1 MRKLFLLFILTI
13 LPLAASA
20 DAVEINGIYYNLA
33 SGKINTASVTSNPNK
48 YSGEVV
54 IPASVSYN
62 DADYSVTSIGG
73 SAFQNCS
80 GLTSV
85 TIPNS
90 VTSISYWAFSNC
102 RGLTSIA
109 IPNSVTSIGAHAFD
123 YCSSLTSLTIPNSVT
138 SIDTY
143 AFARCSGLTSVSI
156 PNSVTS
162 IESYTF
168 SGCSSLT
175 SVTIPNSVSSIGVYA
190 FNYCSGMTSVTIPN
204 SVTTI
209 GDCAFIECSGLTS
222 VQISD
227 LEAWCMMSFTG
238 SYSNPLYYAHHLYL
252 NGEEILDLEIPNSVT
267 SIGNFAFNG
276 CSGLTSV
283 TIPNSVTS
291 IGRYA
296 FAGCCG
302 LTSVTIPNSVTTI
315 ENSTFSGCNS
325 LPSVTI
331 PNSVTS
337 IGTYAFYYC
346 SALASVTIGNSVISI
361 DKFAFSKCIGLTSV
375 TIPNSVTLIGE
386 SAFSGCSGL
395 IAVDF
400 SNNLTIIK
408 KEAFYE
414 CSSLESII
422 IPASVEYI
430 YEKAFADCPKLA
442 SVKSMAENPPFL
454 YDNSF
459 SNYEI
464 PLFVPPVSIDSYK
477 AANGWKNFTNILSI
491 DAAKHTLTYLV
502 DGEVYK
508 TYELYEGELI
518 TPEPSPTKEGYEFSG
533 WSTIPPTM
541 PAEDLTIKGTFTLIT
556 DYDEIKIT
564 SAGQTTWCSKY
575 DLDFT
580 DVEGMKAYI
589 ATGYDRIT
597 GTIWLSRVFQVP
609 AKTGVLL
616 IGKEDTY
623 KVPHKTTG
631 TYYVNMFVGTLE
643 AMTLNETDGEYTN
656 YYLSKGTEG
665 VGFYKVKGSVNLGA
679 HRAYLPLLK
688 GTTDAANTRYIGFT
702 FDDGATSIDPLS
714 ASDADDSN
722 AAYYNLQGLRMDN
735 PAKGLYIS
743 KGKMV
748 IVR

>member
-1 MRKLFLLFILTI
+1 MRKLLFLLVLAI
-13 LPLAASA
+13 LPFVANA
-20 DAVEINGIYYNLA
+20 AVEIGGIYYNLS
-33 SGKINTASVTSNPNK
+33 SGETNTASVTSNPNK

-54 IPASVSYN
+54 IPATVTYN
-62 DADYSVTSIGG
+62 EVAYSVTSIGNN
-73 SAFQNCS
+73 AFSNCSGMTSVTIPKSVTSIDYWAFSNCRGLTSIDIPNSVISIGAHAFDHCSSLTSLTIPNSVTSIGTHAFASCS

-90 VTSISYWAFSNC
+90 VTSIE
-102 RGLTSIA
+102 
-109 IPNSVTSIGAHAFD
+109 D
-123 YCSSLTSLTIPNSVT
+123 
-138 SIDTY
+138 
-143 AFARCSGLTSVSI
+143 
-156 PNSVTS
+156 
-162 IESYTF
+162 YTF
-168 SGCSSLT
+168 SGCNSLT
-175 SVTIPNSVSSIGVYA
+175 SVTIPNSVTSIGIYA

-204 SVTTI
+204 SVTSI
-209 GDCAFIECSGLTS
+209 GDRAFEGCSGLTS

-227 LEAWCMMSFTG
+227 LEAWCKISFIS

-252 NGEEILDLEIPNSVT
+252 NGEEILDLEIPNSIT
-267 SIGNFAFNG
+267 SIGTYAFLGCSGLTSVTIPNSVTSMSYSSFAG

-291 IGRYA
+291 I
-296 FAGCCG
+296 
-302 LTSVTIPNSVTTI
+302 
-315 ENSTFSGCNS
+315 ENSTFSGCSS

-346 SALASVTIGNSVISI
+346 SALTSVTIGNSVISI
-361 DKFAFSKCIGLTSV
+361 DNYAFSKCTSLTSV

-395 IAVDF
+395 IAIDF
-400 SNNLTIIK
+400 SNSLKIIK
-408 KEAFYE
+408 KEAFNG

-430 YEKAFADCPKLA
+430 YEKAFAGCPKLA
-442 SVKSMAENPPFL
+442 SVKSMAENPPLL

-464 PLFVPPVSIDSYK
+464 PLFVPTASIDSYK
-477 AANGWKNFTNILSI
+477 AADGWKNFTNILSI

-518 TPEPSPTKEGYEFSG
+518 TPEPDPAREGYEFSG
-533 WSTIPPTM
+533 WSEIPATM
-541 PAEDLTIKGTFTLIT
+541 PGEDLTITGTFTLIT
-556 DYDEIKIT
+556 DEDEIKIT

-643 AMTLNETDGEYTN
+643 AMTINETNGEYTN
-656 YYLSKGTEG
+656 YYLSNGKEG
-665 VGFYKVKGSVNLGA
+665 VGFYKVNGSVKLGA
-679 HRAYLPLLK
+679 HRAYLPLLR
-688 GTTDAANTRYIGFT
+688 GTTGNANTRYIGFT
-702 FDDGATSIDPLS
+702 FDDGTTSIDPIS
-714 ASDADDSN
+714 ASGSDKSN
-722 AAYYNLQGLRMDN
+722 AAYYNLQGQRMDN

-743 KGKMV
+743 KGKIV